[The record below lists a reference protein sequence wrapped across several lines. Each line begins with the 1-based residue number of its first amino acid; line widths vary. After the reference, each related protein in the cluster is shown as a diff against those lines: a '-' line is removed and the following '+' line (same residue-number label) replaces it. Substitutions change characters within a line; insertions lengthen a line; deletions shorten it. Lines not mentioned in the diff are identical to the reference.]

1 VHTKSTGGDSVSTLH
16 RTVGVA
22 SVGLIAAAAF
32 SASPALAKQS
42 CSDVV
47 YSNEAQASGPG
58 GELNAAGVRFT
69 PRGDKFTIWDNQADG
84 RRVTVLWNYAGV
96 NDRWKL
102 AGEPN
107 DGTSDTF
114 QLPALID
121 ERYRSICFGIF
132 KAGPNSPIVRY
143 TTRP

>member
-1 VHTKSTGGDSVSTLH
+1 VSTLH
-16 RTVGVA
+16 RIVGVA

-32 SASPALAKQS
+32 SASPALA
-42 CSDVV
+42 
-47 YSNEAQASGPG
+47 
-58 GELNAAGVRFT
+58 
-69 PRGDKFTIWDNQADG
+69 DG
-84 RRVTVLWNYAGV
+84 RRVRVLWNYAGV

-114 QLPALID
+114 QLAALID
-121 ERYRSICFGIF
+121 ERFRSICFGIF
-132 KAGPNSPIVRY
+132 KAGPNSPIRY